1 MLTSEIIAHNL
12 YGMID
17 TFTTVKLNDTTK
29 VLIPRTGVNTSYQR
43 AVIIDQLYN
52 IVLCS
57 GENTR
62 RVLSWE
68 LSDSRNHGF
77 VIIQRNWKLC
87 FELKSIDRPMLKSI
101 YLDTVLR

>member
-17 TFTTVKLNDTTK
+17 TFTTMIFYDTTE
-29 VLIPRTGVNTSYQR
+29 VLIPRTRVNTSYQR

-62 RVLSWE
+62 RVL
-68 LSDSRNHGF
+68 N
-77 VIIQRNWKLC
+77 
-87 FELKSIDRPMLKSI
+87 
-101 YLDTVLR
+101 

>member
-52 IVLCS
+52 IVLCPCEDKRRRNGIMKLHMVNFYS
-57 GENTR
+57 GN
-62 RVLSWE
+62 
-68 LSDSRNHGF
+68 
-77 VIIQRNWKLC
+77 
-87 FELKSIDRPMLKSI
+87 LKICLLNGNLYIERC
-101 YLDTVLR
+101 